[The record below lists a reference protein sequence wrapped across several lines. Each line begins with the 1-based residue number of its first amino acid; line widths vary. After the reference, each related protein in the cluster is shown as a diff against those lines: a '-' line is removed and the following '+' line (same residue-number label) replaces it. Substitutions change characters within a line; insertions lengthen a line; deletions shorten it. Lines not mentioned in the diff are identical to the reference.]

1 MSGKFKVGELVILQN
16 ATYYEE
22 YNGSLGVVTE
32 PLAPRTGLNLC
43 TMESEVTMSYKV
55 RILAEESLDVQAT
68 AAQLRKLDDGGDEA
82 SRRRRRER
90 PLATA

>member
-1 MSGKFKVGELVILQN
+1 MSGRFRVGELVILQH

-43 TMESEVTMSYKV
+43 TMESEITLSYKV

-68 AAQLRKLDDGGDEA
+68 AAQLRKLGDGSDEQA
-82 SRRRRRER
+82 RPRRKAR
-90 PLATA
+90 PLTPA